1 MQPHLLSG
9 GVRQRADHPDRHEEV
24 LLQVA
29 HQHVPGQPR
38 HRGPPPHHGLP
49 PSQGEHIRNLFV
61 RRTDCTKVGLN
72 PINMPENNLHIKEQ
86 LPRQRSA
93 RPDPPHPLSQ
103 CYACWTTDGLMF

>member
-1 MQPHLLSG
+1 MQPHFLSG

-61 RRTDCTKVGLN
+61 RRTDCTKVSLN
-72 PINMPENNLHIKEQ
+72 PINMPEI
-86 LPRQRSA
+86 
-93 RPDPPHPLSQ
+93 
-103 CYACWTTDGLMF
+103 